1 MSNGGNYIG
10 ACMNMQLESGDFTY
24 MIAAPTDLNAS
35 AEGFTLTP
43 IPRSTWAIFNAVGPV
58 PDAIQKVFD

>member
-1 MSNGGNYIG
+1 
-10 ACMNMQLESGDFTY
+10 MNMQLESGDFTY